1 MAYVKPRISYESIG
15 LGFFWAWCYCL
26 WFVPSIYPQFPTTSP
41 GTDLSWLIVLG
52 SAAVVQ
58 FAIPLYCR
66 KRELPTNIALYIA
79 VPLLNCL
86 STLGISVSRYFAGL
100 GLIYIASSLLSG
112 ICSALL
118 WHLWGSRFAYLKK
131 PIAEAIAAGF
141 GGVVLVSIL
150 ICAILPAV
158 VSNIY
163 IAIMPILS
171 GILLL
176 LSREKE
182 PQTAKRPLL
191 PRKIR
196 KTSRSAIVK
205 ICLIAFV
212 VCTVCTYTWAS
223 VPPESLPS
231 NQWMTMVGVGT
242 GALFMIVASLPSR
255 ICGERMDAAH
265 ILNLIVLLAISAVL
279 LSLSKNP
286 EFAAAAY
293 VSALSAS
300 VVIDVLL
307 ATYFVALVTKGYIA
321 SSTAFGY
328 SEGFIRAAMLLGN
341 VIANTLPSQIQN
353 IAMGYDNATP
363 YLIAVFLLAI
373 ALEQLGRQS
382 NDIRKIMHAA
392 PRPSDI
398 EENCQAIAGEFS
410 LSNREY
416 EILVLLG
423 QGYNTRSIANYMVLS
438 PHTVQTHIKHIYYKV
453 GTHSR
458 SELFDY
464 INLNRMPKN
473 NELD

>member
-1 MAYVKPRISYESIG
+1 MAYAKPRISYESIG

-26 WFVPSIYPQFPTTSP
+26 WFVPTTTSP

-52 SAAVVQ
+52 SAAIVQ

-66 KRELPTNIALYIA
+66 KRELPTSTTLYITI
-79 VPLLNCL
+79 PLLNCL
-86 STLGISVSRYFAGL
+86 STLGISVSRYYSGL
-100 GLIYIASSLLSG
+100 ELIYIAASLLSG

-131 PIAEAIAAGF
+131 PSAEAIAAGF
-141 GGVVLVSIL
+141 GGVVLASIL
-150 ICAILPAV
+150 ACSILPAIA
-158 VSNIY
+158 SNIY
-163 IAIMPILS
+163 IALMPIFS
-171 GILLL
+171 GVLLL
-176 LSREKE
+176 LSRKKE
-182 PQTAKRPLL
+182 SQATKRPLL

-212 VCTVCTYTWAS
+212 VCTLCTYTWAS
-223 VPPESLPS
+223 VPPEFLPS
-231 NQWMTMVGVGT
+231 DQWMTMAGVGT

-265 ILNLIVLLAISAVL
+265 ILNLIVLLSILAVL
-279 LSLSKNP
+279 LSISKNP

-293 VSALSAS
+293 ISSLSAS

-328 SEGFIRAAMLLGN
+328 SEGFICVAMLLGN
-341 VIANTLPSQIQN
+341 IIVNTLLPQTQN
-353 IAMGYDNATP
+353 VIMRNDDTTP
-363 YLIAVFLLAI
+363 YLVAVFLLAI
-373 ALEQLGRQS
+373 ALEQLGKQS
-382 NDIRKIMHAA
+382 SSIRKIMNAA

-398 EENCQAIAGEFS
+398 EENCQAIAEEFS

-416 EILVLLG
+416 EILILLG
-423 QGYNTRSIANYMVLS
+423 QGYSTRSIANYMVLS